1 MTIWQGFTVD
11 EKDKEAFLKDF
22 READLETKLDMWF
35 YALDQEAIWE
45 EALDE
50 MSKIARIK
58 QLKEGI
64 QSSDDE

>member
-1 MTIWQGFTVD
+1 MD

-22 READLETKLDMWF
+22 KEGNLETKLDMWF

-58 QLKEGI
+58 QLKEM
-64 QSSDDE
+64 QAKS

>member
-1 MTIWQGFTVD
+1 MVWQGLTVD

-22 READLETKLDMWF
+22 KDAEINSKLDMWF

-45 EALDE
+45 EILDQ

-58 QLKEGI
+58 QLRAEQKKSKEK
-64 QSSDDE
+64 